1 MVTIGIVPERIKH
14 GLSPKKILRIVQIVV
29 WVWVLAAL
37 VGLYFVIVR
46 YMDLQNKAEML
57 RQISIYGDS
66 KKTVQQQQFLKELEQ
81 KTTID
86 EVIKMYSDI
95 QDQESITS
103 LYYAGLQKPYT
114 YFLQYFL
121 LPPLN
126 IWKDKYTG
134 KINDDLVGQK
144 YLQLNNYLD
153 VNLISQWTDFFK
165 NIGKDS
171 PKNDIKSITVGAISE
186 KDGGIFTMAIDVNF
200 VAQTKRSFLLLVD
213 KLSMT
218 SNRQNISL
226 LNEFFFHLWA
236 VVKEQTNGVGEVAL
250 SSSGDMISAAS
261 ILDAQTGAGLTDE
274 DLGKNMYV
282 WATDPTNTYITE
294 EHIVEAIKR
303 TASCEAEDLPV
314 CYFKFREKMRSL
326 PSLAYTVW
334 LQTSNKVKEL
344 RLFLQN
350 MPPMINVK
358 SFTFQKQSLATAV
371 QEGGRWYEGKLQI
384 EVYGKSMTTQD
395 VAEIASY
402 LGAKCTNNI
411 ALDPSV
417 ALNQL
422 DQTIKQATSV
432 TQISNEKSKQLSDL
446 RDAFTRI
453 GESYSWLPGF
463 KKATKLFEIYRMLS
477 ENRLCIQK

>member
-29 WVWVLAAL
+29 WVGALAAL

-46 YMDLQNKAEML
+46 YMDLQNKADIL
-57 RQISIYGDS
+57 RQISIYWDS
-66 KKTVQQQQFLKELEQ
+66 KKTVTQPQFLKELEQ
-81 KTTID
+81 KTTIED
-86 EVIKMYSDI
+86 VIKMYSDI
-95 QDQESITS
+95 QDQESITNM
-103 LYYAGLQKPYT
+103 YYAGLQKPYT
-114 YFLQYFL
+114 HFLQYFL

-134 KINDDLVGQK
+134 KISDDLVWQK

-171 PKNDIKSITVGAISE
+171 PKNEIKSITVGAISE
-186 KDGGIFTMAIDVNF
+186 KDGGIFTMAVDVNF

-250 SSSGDMISAAS
+250 SSSGDMLAAWT
-261 ILDAQTGAGLTDE
+261 LPNQTGAWLTDE
-274 DLGKNMYV
+274 DLWKNMYV

-294 EHIVEAIKR
+294 ENIVEAIKR
-303 TASCEAEDLPV
+303 TASCESEEMTV

-326 PSLAYTVW
+326 PALAYTVW
-334 LQTSNKVKEL
+334 LQNTNKVKEL

-411 ALDPSV
+411 ALDPIV

-446 RDAFTRI
+446 REAFTRI
-453 GESYSWLPGF
+453 NDSYSWLPGF
-463 KKATKLFEIYRMLS
+463 KKATKLFEIYRMLA